1 LWIFGYHS
9 EVSLSS
15 EQHLQVVNKLCT
27 SFEQLAPPEI
37 PPLVHQLLQ
46 LCKNQHGVALFLRL
60 QAYFC
65 TRLYNRLLSTASE
78 SESTSLVANGVS
90 IGLGKYYSLCVQF
103 FFFFFFLASMHVSK
117 QPMCTGKPVI

>member
-1 LWIFGYHS
+1 MLGYHS
-9 EVSLSS
+9 EVSVSS
-15 EQHLQVVNKLCT
+15 DQHLQVVNKLCI

-65 TRLYNRLLSTASE
+65 TRLYNRLLSIASD
-78 SESTSLVANGVS
+78 SGSASLVADGNSV
-90 IGLGKYYSLCVQF
+90 GLGKYYSY
-103 FFFFFFLASMHVSK
+103 VSR
-117 QPMCTGKPVI
+117 QYAC

>member
-1 LWIFGYHS
+1 VWFLGYHS
-9 EVSLSS
+9 EVSLST

-46 LCKNQHGVALFLRL
+46 LCKSQHGVTLFLRL

-65 TRLYNRLLSTASE
+65 TRLYNRLLSTARE
-78 SESTSLVANGVS
+78 SESTGLVADGDSV
-90 IGLGKYYSLCVQF
+90 GLGKY
-103 FFFFFFLASMHVSK
+103 
-117 QPMCTGKPVI
+117 